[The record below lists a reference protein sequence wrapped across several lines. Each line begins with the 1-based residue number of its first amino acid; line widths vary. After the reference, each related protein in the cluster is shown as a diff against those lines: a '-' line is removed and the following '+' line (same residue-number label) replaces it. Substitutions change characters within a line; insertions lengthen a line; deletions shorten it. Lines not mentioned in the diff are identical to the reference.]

1 MAETEIDGFEELVGL
16 IDRALAGKGE
26 DQVASQV
33 KKILEDVICSQSVRL
48 PPAMKVAQSDRYA
61 RRLLYRSS
69 RYGYEVIALIWGP
82 GQGTPLHDH
91 AGIWCVDGVLA
102 GCVEVTQYDLL
113 QVNGDLCRFQPQQ
126 TVRAGVGMAGCLIP
140 PFEYHTIH
148 NAIADANSITIHVY
162 GGTMDHCTVFEP
174 VKADW
179 FRRRQKELTYSQ

>member
-1 MAETEIDGFEELVGL
+1 MAETEIAGCEKLVSL
-16 IDRALAGKGE
+16 IDRAVEVKGDE
-26 DQVASQV
+26 QVASAV
-33 KKILEDVICSQSVRL
+33 KRSLENVICSRSVTL
-48 PPAMKVAQSDRYA
+48 PPAMKVAESDHYA
-61 RRLLYRSS
+61 RRLLYRSP
-69 RYGYEVIALIWGP
+69 RYGYEVIAMVWGP

-91 AGIWCVDGVLA
+91 AGIWCVDGVLE

-148 NAIADANSITIHVY
+148 NSTADATSITIHVY

-174 VKADW
+174 FEADW
-179 FRRRQKELTYSQ
+179 FRRCQKELTYSR